1 MMKKLLF
8 ALLGIAVGIVVVVAA
23 ALAIGPRL
31 IDLRPRVAAAVHDA
45 TGRDLR
51 IDGDL
56 SVALLPKIR
65 IFASDVHLSNA
76 PGATA
81 PEMAS
86 IESVAFEGELWPLLR
101 KRLVVDSL
109 VVKRPT
115 INLEVDKAGRP
126 NWVFAT
132 AQGKPEQEPPQQPEA
147 QDGSSLA
154 DIRVENLGIEQG
166 QISYR
171 DAGTG
176 QAIDAND
183 VTLAGAMPEPE
194 RPLTLKGHVRLNDEP
209 VTADLIVDNVGK
221 LQRSEQA
228 DVKLA
233 FDTKHVTAN
242 FNGTAQRR
250 PVPGL
255 NGVFDL
261 AIPSVG
267 GLAAWLN
274 APLDSTQPDPGP
286 LKVHAL
292 FESNGTKS
300 LLKEATVTGTGLDA
314 KASGSFDASGPTR
327 KITAVVESGV
337 LDLDRYLPPQ
347 ARDKG
352 LPHDTA
358 GVPQGQAPSKEV
370 PAGLSDRPFDLGAL
384 RELEADVKVSIA
396 GVKAMG
402 NEIGRIAF
410 TTEAKS
416 GVVVADLAELALYG
430 GTVKGTTKIDGA
442 GDQLGVE
449 TAVKVD
455 RVTVDK
461 LARQA
466 PAGAPAVSGGVSAM
480 LDAQARGKSPRA
492 LMDDLRG
499 HLAVDLGGLN
509 VSAIA
514 AISQLKLDV
523 DLPGADKAPSLK
535 ASVTYKGERVDTSA
549 TLAPLGKLASGERFP
564 AKLGVD
570 SKLVTLRYD
579 GTLQQK
585 PVAGIDGTFD
595 VDVPSV
601 GKLAAWVGRPLD
613 PKQPDPGPIKL
624 KALLATDG
632 TKLTLKDAA
641 LTGKAIDA
649 TARASLDA
657 GRKPLLFDAKIDVRQ
672 ANIDAYLPPTEK
684 RTPVSPAPRQQRQQQ
699 PATGWST
706 ERFDLAALSRADG
719 KLEATLAA
727 IRYQGLEI
735 INGKLGLELAGGVLK
750 LVTERIAVDQGTID
764 SVTTLDAS
772 GVGVKL
778 AHRVTVARIQA
789 RPLLKAFAD
798 SDRIGGTIDFQTQVT
813 GSGVNQQ
820 QLISSLNGTGQFK
833 LTKGAIYGI
842 NLVAA
847 LRKAG
852 SLEFGNSQG
861 EATEFGELGG
871 SYTINSGVIENRD
884 LLMSAPL
891 LGMTGSGRVPMP
903 TQTIDYVV
911 EAKLGGNDALAG
923 VPIPIKVTGT
933 WSNPRYEPDWGGTLK
948 TIANQPE
955 RLKNLPGDL
964 GKAAKGLGSGL
975 PGLGQTPAPSGQSA
989 PPKPGG
995 LPFSLPQGL
1004 LGK

>member
-8 ALLGIAVGIVVVVAA
+8 ALLGIAVFVVAV
-23 ALAIGPRL
+23 LAIGPRL

-56 SVALLPKIR
+56 SVALLPKLR
-65 IFASDVHLSNA
+65 ISASGVHLSNA
-76 PGATA
+76 PSATA

-86 IESVAFEGELWPLLR
+86 IESITFEGELWPLLR
-101 KRLVVDSL
+101 KRVVVNSL
-109 VVKRPT
+109 IVKRPT
-115 INLEVDKAGRP
+115 VNLEVDKAGRP

-132 AQGKPEQEPPQQPEA
+132 QGKQQPEVEG
-147 QDGSSLA
+147 GSSLT
-154 DIRVENLGIEQG
+154 DIQVGEVGIEQG

-171 DAGTG
+171 DAATG

-183 VTLAGAMPEPE
+183 VTLGGAMADPE
-194 RPLTLKGHVRLNDEP
+194 RPLALKGQMKLNDQP
-209 VTADLIVDNVGK
+209 VTADLTVDNVGK

-233 FDTKHVTAN
+233 LDTKHATVK
-242 FNGTAQRR
+242 FDGTAQRR

-255 NGVFDL
+255 NGAFDL

-286 LKVHAL
+286 LKVHAV
-292 FESNGTKS
+292 FDSNGTKS
-300 LLKEATVTGTGLDA
+300 LLKEATITGTGLDA

-352 LPHDTA
+352 TSRDTA
-358 GVPQGQAPSKEV
+358 GVPQGQAPAREA

-384 RELEADVKVSIA
+384 RDLEANVKVSIA
-396 GVKAMG
+396 GVRAMG
-402 NEIGRIAF
+402 YEIGRIAF
-410 TTEAKS
+410 TADAKA

-461 LARQA
+461 LARQSA
-466 PAGAPAVSGGVSAM
+466 AGAPPVSGVVSAT
-480 LDAQARGKSPRA
+480 LDAEARGKSPRA
-492 LMDDLRG
+492 LTEDMRG
-499 HLAVDLGGLN
+499 HFAADLGGLN
-509 VSAIA
+509 ASALA

-523 DLPGADKAPSLK
+523 DLPGTDTPPSLK
-535 ASVTYKGERVDTSA
+535 ANATYKGERVDASA
-549 TLAPLGKLASGERFP
+549 TLAPLRKLASGERFP

-570 SKLVTLRYD
+570 SKLVTVRYD

-585 PVAGIDGTFD
+585 PVRGIDGTFD

-601 GKLAAWVGRPLD
+601 GKLAAWVGQPLD

-632 TKLTLKDAA
+632 TTITLKDAA
-641 LTGKAIDA
+641 LSGKAIDA
-649 TARASLDA
+649 TARASFDA

-684 RTPVSPAPRQQRQQQ
+684 RTPVSPASRQQQ
-699 PATGWST
+699 ATGWST
-706 ERFDLAALSRADG
+706 ERFDLAALSSADG

-735 INGKLGLELAGGVLK
+735 VNGKLALELAGGVLK
-750 LVTERIAVDQGTID
+750 LVTERIAVDQGTMD

-772 GVGVKL
+772 GGGAKL
-778 AHRVTVARIQA
+778 AHRVTVARVQA
-789 RPLLKAFAD
+789 LPLLKAFAD
-798 SDRIGGTIDFQTQVT
+798 SDRVGGTIDFQTEVK

-833 LTKGAIYGI
+833 VTKGAIYGI
-842 NLVAA
+842 NLAAA

-852 SLEFGNSQG
+852 SIGFGSSQG
-861 EATEFGELGG
+861 EKTDFGELSG
-871 SYTINSGVIENRD
+871 SYTIRSGVIENND
-884 LLMSAPL
+884 LQMSAPL
-891 LGMTGSGRVPMP
+891 LGLTGSGRVAMP
-903 TQTIDYVV
+903 TQTIDYMV
-911 EAKLGGNDALAG
+911 EARLGGNDALAG

-933 WSNPRYEPDWGGTLK
+933 WSNPRYEPDWGGALQ
-948 TIANQPE
+948 TISKEPE
-955 RLKNLPGDL
+955 RLKNLPGGLSKTAKDL
-964 GKAAKGLGSGL
+964 GIGL
-975 PGLGQTPAPSGQSA
+975 PGMGQKPAPSGQST
-989 PPKPGG
+989 PPKPSG